1 MPRTNSQ
8 DDFFN
13 ELDRISGSSARLH
26 RSAKTDNGVAT
37 TYKVLSII
45 ILVVAGCILLFG
57 CTLYPMNSGGENAET
72 IDSCWSMFLGLLST
86 SLVGLAIAEV
96 IQILHDIRAKLY
108 EEKKDRSKK

>member
-1 MPRTNSQ
+1 MPRTNNP

-26 RSAKTDNGVAT
+26 RSVKTNNGVAT
-37 TYKVLSII
+37 TYKVLLAIA
-45 ILVVAGCILLFG
+45 LVVAGCILLFG
-57 CTLYPMNSGGENAET
+57 CILYPINNRGGNAET
-72 IDSCWSMFLGLLST
+72 VAFCWGIFLGLLST

-108 EEKKDRSKK
+108 EEKKDGSKK